1 MLDGVLKISQ
11 PNNTTLATV
20 HLCRDSIEVRMNM
33 RAHDR
38 NRSQHLDL
46 FIDYYEN
53 RDEEGFIV
61 SRRLETVTFIFDLKD
76 HTQKYE
82 LDRNTFADQF
92 LTTDKAKEMFSDT
105 FSNSRQD
112 VVNNVF
118 NSLKHFI
125 RGHCDRNQIL
135 M

>member
-1 MLDGVLKISQ
+1 MRDGILTIAEPHNSTLGTVLR
-11 PNNTTLATV
+11 
-20 HLCRDSIEVRMNM
+20 CRDEIDVKFNM
-33 RAHDR
+33 AENER
-38 NRSQHLDL
+38 NRTRHLTL
-46 FIDYYEN
+46 LVDYHEG

-76 HTQKYE
+76 HTQKFE

-92 LTTDKAKEMFSDT
+92 VNTDRAKEMFSDT

-125 RGHCDRNQIL
+125 RGHCDRNQIV